1 MAAVTRTL
9 LCAAN
14 LIGGSLADVFLAKQ
28 EKPTIV
34 LATPYATYHNATL
47 QIYKKVLEDSGYLVE
62 PIFNVPHAEM
72 YPHFTGQNTSDY
84 VVDIVVSADL
94 PNNHFRFLGDYLD
107 VFEVIGTSY
116 EILQIFFAAPDYTGL
131 NSISDIATSSVN
143 KTIVGFNVLECPVCP
158 DLADK
163 WISERLPG
171 FTSLPLSKS
180 ELTATIE
187 DKLERQEDFVVT
199 MYAPMFYGA
208 KFPQLKMLD
217 MEDYKAD
224 IFNQGK
230 ALIRK
235 EAINKLD
242 ARTLRK
248 LSAVFVGSDELSKMD
263 YEIYKRQQA
272 GSGDNAVEEVAL
284 QWIEDNKKTFEMFS
298 W

>member
-1 MAAVTRTL
+1 MATMRAL
-9 LCAAN
+9 LCTAN
-14 LIGGSLADVFLAKQ
+14 LLAGSLADVFLAK
-28 EKPTIV
+28 EDKPTIV

-47 QIYKKVLEDSGYLVE
+47 QIYKRLLEDNGYSVE
-62 PIFNVPHAEM
+62 PIFNIPHKDM

-107 VFEVIGTSY
+107 VFEVIGTCY

-131 NSISDIATSSVN
+131 SSISDIAGSSVN
-143 KTIVGFNVLECPVCP
+143 KTILGFDVLECPVCP

-171 FTSLPLSKS
+171 FTSEPLPKS
-180 ELTATIE
+180 ELTAEIE
-187 DKLERQEDFVVT
+187 GKLERKEDFVVT

-208 KFPQLKMLD
+208 KFPQLKKLD
-217 MEDYKAD
+217 MENYTAD

-235 EAINKLD
+235 DAVNKLD
-242 ARTLRK
+242 ERTLRK
-248 LSAVFVGSDELSKMD
+248 LSAVFIGSDELSKMD
-263 YEIYKRQQA
+263 YEIYQRQQS

-284 QWIEDNKKTFEMFS
+284 EWIRDNQKTFDMFS

>member
-1 MAAVTRTL
+1 
-9 LCAAN
+9 
-14 LIGGSLADVFLAKQ
+14 
-28 EKPTIV
+28 
-34 LATPYATYHNATL
+34 
-47 QIYKKVLEDSGYLVE
+47 VE
-62 PIFNVPHAEM
+62 PIFNIPHKDM
-72 YPHFTGQNTSDY
+72 YPHFTGENTSDY

-107 VFEVIGTSY
+107 VFEVIGTCY

-131 NSISDIATSSVN
+131 SSISDIAGSSVN
-143 KTIVGFNVLECPVCP
+143 KTILGFDVLECPVCP

-171 FTSLPLSKS
+171 FTSEPLPKS
-180 ELTATIE
+180 ELTAEIE
-187 DKLERQEDFVVT
+187 GKLERKEDFVVT

-208 KFPQLKMLD
+208 KFPQLKKLD
-217 MEDYKAD
+217 MENYTAD

-235 EAINKLD
+235 DAINKLD
-242 ARTLRK
+242 EQTLRK
-248 LSAVFVGSDELSKMD
+248 LSAVFIGSDELSKMD
-263 YEIYKRQQA
+263 YEIYKRQQS

-284 QWIEDNKKTFEMFS
+284 EWIRDNQKTFDMFS